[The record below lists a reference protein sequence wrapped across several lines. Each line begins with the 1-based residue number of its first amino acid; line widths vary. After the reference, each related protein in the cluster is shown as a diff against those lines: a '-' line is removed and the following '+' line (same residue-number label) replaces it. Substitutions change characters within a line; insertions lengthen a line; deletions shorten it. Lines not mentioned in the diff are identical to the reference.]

1 MHKNPLFEAVGGR
14 LPATSASMPAL
25 AVWAF
30 WKEERGPEGFPAE
43 ALPTGGKEK

>member
-1 MHKNPLFEAVGGR
+1 MHKNPLFIAVEGHE
-14 LPATSASMPAL
+14 PAASTSMPAL

-30 WKEERGPEGFPAE
+30 RKEERGTEGFPAE